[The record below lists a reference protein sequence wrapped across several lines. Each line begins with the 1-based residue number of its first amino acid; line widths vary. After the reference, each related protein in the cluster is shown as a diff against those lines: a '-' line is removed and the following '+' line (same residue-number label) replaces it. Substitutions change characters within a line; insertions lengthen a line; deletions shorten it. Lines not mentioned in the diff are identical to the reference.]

1 MPLRVD
7 SVEILKRYFSGV
19 VERANHHAPNVS
31 DIIYKLLGI
40 IIIKMD
46 QNTSIEVRRG
56 ADVDATGNILWVISN
71 GTRYAFRYE
80 HADGTIE
87 IRRGSYSGPL
97 VLKIDNST
105 PTSTV
110 IASF

>member
-1 MPLRVD
+1 MPIRVD
-7 SVEILKRYFSGV
+7 SVETLKRYFSGV

-46 QNTSIEVRRG
+46 DSTSIEVRRG
-56 ADVDATGNILWVISN
+56 AEVDATGNILWVISN

-80 HADGTIE
+80 HGDGTIE
-87 IRRGSYSGPL
+87 IRQGSNSGPL
-97 VLKIDNST
+97 LLKIDNST
-105 PTSTV
+105 PTAT
-110 IASF
+110 IMTAF